1 MGKTLSNKYGQ
12 KSLDSAKTSTRNA
25 IKNAS
30 KRAIQK
36 TAEATRDL
44 IGNKITSVSKKSPNE
59 LHNNETEVSR
69 ASPKDI
75 LRKDVYLQKKD
86 KKLLMN
92 LGQYNNTIIEYQKKA
107 NLLNNA
113 SNQLSQVRTN
123 KWVKII
129 DESRAT
135 YAANKQIKFKT
146 SLLRSSLCDY

>member
-1 MGKTLSNKYGQ
+1 MRYSIEPRDKIYLKEYWFLSFARNMGKTLSNKYGQ

-92 LGQYNNTIIEYQKKA
+92 LG
-107 NLLNNA
+107 
-113 SNQLSQVRTN
+113 
-123 KWVKII
+123 
-129 DESRAT
+129 
-135 YAANKQIKFKT
+135 
-146 SLLRSSLCDY
+146 